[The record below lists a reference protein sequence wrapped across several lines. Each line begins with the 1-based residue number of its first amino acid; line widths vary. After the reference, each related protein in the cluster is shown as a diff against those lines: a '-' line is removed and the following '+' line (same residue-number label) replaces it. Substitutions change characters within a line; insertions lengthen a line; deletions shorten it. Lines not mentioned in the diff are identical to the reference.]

1 MARERIYVDAA
12 ARQRAYRARRRLDR
26 AGTAPERLPLGADA
40 RAVVEWAAAALR
52 VPPGHP
58 AAGQPFRLQSW
69 QTDIVHDAL
78 THRETL
84 LCCGRKNAKSALV
97 AVLVL
102 AHLAGP
108 LRRPGW
114 RCGVLSVSRA
124 KAGELLRQ
132 LEEIRDASNLAGLTV
147 RRTPWPGRMIADD
160 GGATVEIEGAG
171 YASGHASGY
180 DLAIVDELGLL
191 QERHRPMVGGMRSS
205 VSARDGRFLSLTI
218 HGPGPF
224 VPEILNRRGAAGLAV
239 HHYEGD
245 PDLALDDPENW
256 RLGNPG
262 LGAIKAVSYMR
273 GEAARVLA
281 TPSDQGL
288 FRAADLN
295 LPGSPVG
302 ELVCGV
308 DSWRACVAAP
318 GELPPRTGRAFVGI
332 DLGATK
338 SFTSAAMY
346 WPQSGRLEVLTACP
360 DTPGLAARARADAAG
375 SLYERAEQS
384 GALLVLSGRLT
395 PVGPFLA
402 RLRVNLA
409 GAAVGAVG
417 ADRERAAELLSHL
430 DDQGLRWSPVWRGSG
445 LRAAEDAA
453 NDIRAFQRAVEGGR
467 LRTPSNVL
475 MVAAIGQ
482 SHLVRDGDGN
492 PGRLRQSRARA
503 RIDPLQAT
511 VIAVGLGEA
520 AMLRRRARAGKV
532 YVA

>member
-1 MARERIYVDAA
+1 APP
-12 ARQRAYRARRRLDR
+12 DR
-26 AGTAPERLPLGADA
+26 PPLGDGA
-40 RAVVEWAAAALR
+40 RAVAEWAAASLR
-52 VPPGHP
+52 VPAGHP
-58 AAGQPFRLQSW
+58 AAGRPFNLDPW
-69 QTDIVHDAL
+69 QIAIVDDAL

-84 LCCGRKNAKSALV
+84 ACMARKNAKSATI

-114 RCGVLSVSRA
+114 RCGVLSVNRG

-132 LEEIRDASNLAGLTV
+132 IEEIRDASRLGGLTV
-147 RRTPWPGRMIADD
+147 RRTPWPGRMVADD
-160 GGATVEIEGAG
+160 TAATVEIEGAG

-191 QERHRPMVGGMRSS
+191 AERHRPMVAGMRSS
-205 VSARDGRFLSLTI
+205 VSAKGGRFVALTI

-224 VPEILNRRGAAGLAV
+224 VPEILNRRGAPGLAV

-256 RLGNPG
+256 AKGNPG
-262 LGAIKAVSYMR
+262 LGTIKSVDYMR
-273 GEAARVLA
+273 SEAARVLD
-281 TPSDQGL
+281 TPSDQAL

-302 ELVCGV
+302 ELVCSV
-308 DSWRACVAAP
+308 EAWRGCVAAP
-318 GELPPRTGRAFVGI
+318 DELPPRTGRAFVGI

-338 SFTSAAMY
+338 SFTSAATY
-346 WPQSGRLEVLTACP
+346 WPATGRLEVLTACP

-375 SLYERAEQS
+375 SLYERAHRD
-384 GALLVLSGRLT
+384 GVLLVLSGRLT

-402 RLRVNLA
+402 RLRAHLA

-417 ADRERAAELLSHL
+417 CDRERHPELLHHMA
-430 DDQGLRWSPVWRGSG
+430 DQGLGWHPVWRGAG
-445 LRAAEDAA
+445 ARAAEDAA
-453 NDIRAFQRAVEGGR
+453 NDIRAFQRSVEGGR

-482 SHLVRDGDGN
+482 SHLVRDADGN
-492 PGRLRQSRARA
+492 ASRLRQSRARA
-503 RIDPLQAT
+503 RIDSLQAS

-520 AMLRRRARAGKV
+520 AMLRRRSRAGRV